1 MDEEKVWI
9 EPQRKSTT
17 HNKEYCKND
26 IQKKITQHHRMVTN
40 GIYYISSQIEITFV
54 RQEYRRLLC
63 RHREI
68 TNWKWRLGTIC
79 SDKKIMDTDSY
90 RILFVFRQSVPIYF
104 KQKSSDNSLEGMKLS
119 GSGRL
124 KNLLLIKT
132 VLSIMARWDPCV
144 GDGIS
149 KHRTHKSSA
158 YKAHTVFTK
167 RQMLYLENLH

>member
-1 MDEEKVWI
+1 MKRKFELNRKEKV
-9 EPQRKSTT
+9 PHTTRNTAKMTYKRKS
-17 HNKEYCKND
+17 HNT
-26 IQKKITQHHRMVTN
+26 IAWSPM
-40 GIYYISSQIEITFV
+40 IYYVSSQIEITFV